1 MRRILSIFMVAAFTL
16 AVGFATAA
24 YAGGDAAAG
33 KALFGNKKKG
43 GCKTC
48 HKTTAKKLVGPGLK
62 GIMSKHSDGWMKKW
76 LANPQKTWEENDKE
90 TAEMK
95 TRLKRVGKKKTRM
108 KTKGK
113 LSGADV
119 DDLVAYLKTL

>member
-1 MRRILSIFMVAAFTL
+1 MRRVLSIFMVAAFTL
-16 AVGFATAA
+16 AIGFSTAA

-33 KALFGNKKKG
+33 KALFNNKKKG

-48 HKTTAKKLVGPGLK
+48 HKITAKKLVGPGLK
-62 GIMSKHSDGWMKKW
+62 GVMGKHSEGWMHKW
-76 LANPQKTWEENDKE
+76 LTDPKKTWEENDSE

-108 KTKGK
+108 KVKGK
-113 LSGADV
+113 LSSADV
-119 DDLVAYLKTL
+119 DNLIAYLKTL